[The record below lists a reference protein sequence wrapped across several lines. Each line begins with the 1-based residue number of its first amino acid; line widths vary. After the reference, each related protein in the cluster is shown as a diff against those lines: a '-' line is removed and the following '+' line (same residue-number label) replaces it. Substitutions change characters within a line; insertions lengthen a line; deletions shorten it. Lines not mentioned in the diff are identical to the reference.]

1 MIDGN
6 GLLLMYG
13 IFTEIED
20 ASTFNNTLH
29 SDDEIVQV
37 SDVIDSDI
45 DIDQG
50 SNFDMEDLYFV
61 VDYEDITN
69 FCQEEDKRNF
79 MSNNRK
85 W

>member
-45 DIDQG
+45 DID
-50 SNFDMEDLYFV
+50 
-61 VDYEDITN
+61 
-69 FCQEEDKRNF
+69 
-79 MSNNRK
+79 
-85 W
+85 